1 MQKIKIVDVANY
13 AGVSKSTVSQFLNGR
28 LHYMSEKTRL
38 KIQDAIKALNYVP
51 NPIARSL
58 KTAKT
63 NTIGVIVRDISGADT
78 SRVLRGIDDYCKAQQ
93 FNVLIY
99 NTDFDPAAE
108 ASALQNLREMKVDG
122 IIIAS
127 SGQNSETINHY
138 ISTGLPVVQ
147 FQMEYQPCEDNIVL
161 SDYHQ
166 GAFKATEYLVKL
178 GHQRICYISQ
188 DFTNV
193 VSRQARYQ
201 GYVDALTKHN
211 VDNDPTL
218 VQFWDRQS
226 KLHIPLKEI
235 LEETKATAIFSQ
247 HFAITEQI
255 LRELKQLK
263 LEIGQDISLISFD
276 EIPMVE
282 HFKVPI
288 TVVKQDPYRVGEESG
303 RILIENIKNKGKPK
317 QRITIP
323 CELLE
328 RASCR
333 PV

>member
-1 MQKIKIVDVANY
+1 MQKIKIIDVANY

-28 LHYMSEKTRL
+28 LNYMSEKTRL
-38 KIQDAIKALNYVP
+38 KIQDAIQALNYVP

-58 KTAKT
+58 KTDRT
-63 NTIGVIVRDISGADT
+63 NTIGVIVRDITGSDT

-93 FNVLIY
+93 FNVLIH
-99 NTDFDPAAE
+99 NTDFNPEAE
-108 ASALQNLREMKVDG
+108 ASALQNLRQMKVDG

-127 SGQNSETINHY
+127 SGQNTDTINKY
-138 ISTGLPVVQ
+138 INAGLPVVQ
-147 FQMEYQPCEDNIVL
+147 FQMEYQPCDHNIVL

-178 GHQRICYISQ
+178 GHKRICFISQ
-188 DFTNV
+188 NFSHV

-201 GYVDALTKHN
+201 GYLDALKKHN
-211 VDNDPTL
+211 IDYDPAL
-218 VQFWDRQS
+218 LQYWDRKS
-226 KLHIPLKEI
+226 KLHTPLKEM
-235 LEETKATAIFSQ
+235 LETTKATAIFAQ
-247 HFAITEQI
+247 HFAITEQVMS
-255 LRELKQLK
+255 ELKQLK
-263 LEIGQDISLISFD
+263 LEIGKDISLISFD
-276 EIPMVE
+276 DIPMVD

-303 RILIENIKNKGKPK
+303 RILIENIRNKGQAE
-317 QRITIP
+317 QRVTIP

-328 RASCR
+328 RASCI